1 MGGTLHVLYSSSS
14 VFNKVALKKKK
25 KKKNKKKKKKMKGN
39 DEPSG
44 EGVKFSPLDEF

>member
-25 KKKNKKKKKKMKGN
+25 KNKKKEE
-39 DEPSG
+39 DER
-44 EGVKFSPLDEF
+44 K